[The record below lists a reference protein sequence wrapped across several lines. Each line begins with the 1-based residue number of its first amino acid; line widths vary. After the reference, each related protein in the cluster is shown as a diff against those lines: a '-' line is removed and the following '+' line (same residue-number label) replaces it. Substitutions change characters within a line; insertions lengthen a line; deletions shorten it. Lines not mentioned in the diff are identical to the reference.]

1 MYIANNLIII
11 VFLFCID
18 FIVDSTMHIMVYLLY
33 YVYYKDNIIIFIK
46 YDARNKIC
54 IQLQMISLK

>member
-1 MYIANNLIII
+1 MYIVANNLSII
-11 VFLFCID
+11 VYCID
-18 FIVDSTMHIMVYLLY
+18 CIVDSTMRIMMYLLY

-54 IQLQMISLK
+54 IHLQLISLK